1 MNYDFNANEVLIMA
15 QKIEQ
20 NGAKFYRDAAD
31 KANDAESKEM
41 LLELAAMEDDH
52 EKTFIEL
59 QKTLT
64 EEEKKSQTFDPDNEA
79 VLYCKSLADM
89 RVFFEKEIDTSSLE
103 DVLKSA
109 IVAEKDSIVFYL
121 GLQELVPESLGAD
134 KISAVIKEEM
144 AHIRILAKKL
154 KDIKA

>member
-31 KANDAESKEM
+31 KIGEASSKEL

-52 EKTFIEL
+52 EQTFIEL
-59 QKTLT
+59 QKNLT

-89 RVFFEKEIDTSSLE
+89 RVFFEKEIDASSLK

-121 GLQELVPESLGAD
+121 GMQDLVPASLGTD
-134 KISAVIKEEM
+134 KISAIIKEEM
-144 AHIRILAKKL
+144 KHIRILTEKL
-154 KDIKA
+154 KELK

>member
-20 NGAKFYRDAAD
+20 NGAKFYRDAAE
-31 KANDAESKEM
+31 KIDAADSKEL

-64 EEEKKSQTFDPDNEA
+64 DKEKESQTFDPDNEA

-89 RVFFEKEIDTSSLE
+89 RVFFEKEIDTTSLK

-121 GLQELVPESLGAD
+121 GMQDLVPESLGTD
-134 KISAVIKEEM
+134 KISAIIKEEM
-144 AHIRILAKKL
+144 KHIRILTAKL
-154 KDIKA
+154 KELK

>member
-31 KANDAESKEM
+31 KIADAEGKKL
-41 LLELAAMEDDH
+41 LLELAVMEDDH

-64 EEEKKSQTFDPDNEA
+64 EKEKTSQTFDPDNDA

-89 RVFFEKEIDTSSLE
+89 RVFFEKEIDTSSIK

-121 GLQELVPESLGAD
+121 GMKDLVPTSLGTD
-134 KISAVIKEEM
+134 KINSIIKEEM
-144 AHIRILAKKL
+144 KHIRILTNKL
-154 KDIKA
+154 KDL

>member
-31 KANDAESKEM
+31 KIGEAAGKEL

-52 EKTFIEL
+52 EQTFIEL
-59 QKTLT
+59 QKKLT

-89 RVFFEKEIDTSSLE
+89 RVFFEKEIDASSLKE
-103 DVLKSA
+103 VLKSA

-121 GLQELVPESLGAD
+121 GMQDLVPASLGTD
-134 KISAVIKEEM
+134 KISAIIKEEM
-144 AHIRILAKKL
+144 KHIRILTEKL
-154 KDIKA
+154 KEL